1 MIAAGRLSVKI
12 VLIDFHTHTTASDG
26 ALTPRE
32 ILDRAQQGGVELLAI
47 TDHDT
52 VAGYREA
59 LAISSDFPDVR
70 LVPGVEF
77 SCRWSGTTIHV
88 VGLGMDCDHPA
99 MEAGLAVLAAARI
112 ERGAKIAKRLESRGF
127 TGALAGAM
135 AEAGQSQLGRP
146 HFSAWMV
153 AQGHVPDH
161 NAAFDKYLGQ
171 GKPGDVK
178 AFWPEL
184 AEVVAWIVEAGGI
197 AVLAHPLKYKYTRM
211 KLRRLV
217 IDFAAAGGSAIEVLS
232 GKQHP
237 DQIAQLQRLAD
248 EFELQVSAGSDFH
261 RDAPHSPVLGVELRR
276 LSGGEGV
283 WRHFSTWINQGE
295 TKQ

>member
-1 MIAAGRLSVKI
+1 M
-12 VLIDFHTHTTASDG
+12 LIDFHTHTTASDG

-32 ILDRAQQGGVELLAI
+32 MLQRASESGVGLLAI

-52 VAGYREA
+52 VAGYRSA
-59 LAISSDFPDVR
+59 LTLASDFPTVQ

-99 MEAGLAVLAAARI
+99 MLEGVAVLGAARL
-112 ERGAKIAKRLESRGF
+112 ERARKIARRLEQRGF
-127 TGALAGAM
+127 PGALEGAQ
-135 AEAGQSQLGRP
+135 AEAGDSQLGRP

-161 NAAFDKYLGQ
+161 NTAFDKYLGQ

-184 AEVVAWIVEAGGI
+184 AQAVAWITDAGGV
-197 AVLAHPLKYKYTRM
+197 AVLAHPLKYNYTRM
-211 KLRRLV
+211 KLRRLAH
-217 IDFAAAGGSAIEVLS
+217 DFAEAGGGAIEVLS
-232 GKQHP
+232 GRQTP
-237 DQIAQLQRLAD
+237 DQVAKLQRLAE
-248 EFELQVSAGSDFH
+248 EFDLEISAGSDFH
-261 RDAPHSPVLGVELRR
+261 RDGPYHPDLGVELRAFR
-276 LSGGEGV
+276 GKAAV
-283 WRHFSTWINQGE
+283 WNRFAAPGSIGKEPQ
-295 TKQ
+295 